1 MSELVCEKVSISYKK
16 TMVLLNVSLTV
27 SSGSIIGITGDN
39 GSGKS
44 TLAGIAAGVIKPD
57 GGVVRLDGRNI
68 TGIRDLPGYI
78 GYMPQR
84 DPLPDMFTV
93 KECLNLWSPS
103 EERTES
109 LVRQYGFS
117 DILRKKV
124 CKLSAGTRRR
134 LSFAC
139 CVASDPGIIILDE
152 PTAALDESTSSLIR
166 RDMIRMKEAGAG
178 IMLITHDKEE
188 INICNDCYR
197 IKDGINEK
205 I

>member
-1 MSELVCEKVSISYKK
+1 MSRLVCENVAVSYKK
-16 TMVLLNVSLTV
+16 IPVLLNVSLTV
-27 SSGSIIGITGDN
+27 SSGCITGITGDN

-57 GGVVRLDGRNI
+57 GGTVMLDGRKI
-68 TGIRDLPGYI
+68 MDIRDLPGYI

-93 KECLNLWSPS
+93 KEALSLWCASA
-103 EERTES
+103 ERMES
-109 LVRQYGFS
+109 LVSEYGFS

-124 CKLSAGTRRR
+124 CALSAGTRKR

-139 CVASDPGIIILDE
+139 CVASDPGILILDE

-188 INICNDCYR
+188 MNICNDCYR

>member
-1 MSELVCEKVSISYKK
+1 MSRLVCENVAVSYKK
-16 TMVLLNVSLTV
+16 IPVLLNVSLTV
-27 SSGSIIGITGDN
+27 SSGCITGITGDN

-57 GGVVRLDGRNI
+57 GGTVMLDGRKI
-68 TGIRDLPGYI
+68 MDIRDLPGYK

-93 KECLNLWSPS
+93 KEALSLWCASA
-103 EERTES
+103 ERMES
-109 LVRQYGFS
+109 LVSEYGFS

-124 CKLSAGTRRR
+124 CALSAGTRKR

-139 CVASDPGIIILDE
+139 CVASDPGILILDE

-188 INICNDCYR
+188 MNICNDCYR